1 MYVGP
6 TNISALA
13 RIPAVHGDVRVLADV
28 GAGHIG
34 AIRSFLTR
42 AADDGERVFGDVFRL
57 DHPDVIAAIDDAAGR
72 GGVSLLM
79 DHGDA
84 LPALQHLVGRDGVE
98 LAGYGAAAID
108 GSGAS
113 AFVDHAKGWATRRHL
128 LFSTASPHGNGV
140 GQVNLTLELG
150 ADPARAY
157 AGAITA
163 GIGGTYDARRAALEA
178 ARDAGVV
185 INDPE
190 LGVRHLDDAMRA
202 VINGSE
208 HDLRVVIKEFLDPSW
223 ARDIVRARARGVDAR
238 VVTRQIDDVSHA
250 ILRDA
255 RIPVGPLPMTGPPGI
270 WRHELADKLTWRRLH
285 FNSVSADDDTRM
297 VVGTRYFW
305 EPSKPGDRIA
315 RESGIVLAGPGTA
328 AVRASIDRLT
338 GPLATARD
346 AVALLRGRG

>member
-1 MYVGP
+1 VVP

-34 AIRSFLTR
+34 VIRSFLTQ

-57 DHPDVIAAIDDAAGR
+57 DHPDVLRAIDRVAAR
-72 GGVSLLM
+72 GGISLLV

-84 LPALQHLVGRDGVE
+84 LPALRHLLGREGVE

-108 GSGAS
+108 GGGAS
-113 AFVDHAKGWATRRHL
+113 AFVDHAKGWATSRRL
-128 LFSTASPHGNGV
+128 LFSTASPNGNGI
-140 GQVNLTLELG
+140 GQVNLTLEMG

-157 AGAITA
+157 ARAITA
-163 GIGGTYDARRAALEA
+163 GIGGADDARRAALEV

-185 INDPE
+185 LNDPE

-202 VINGSE
+202 VINGAE
-208 HDLRVVIKEFLDPSW
+208 HKLRVVIKEFLDPAW
-223 ARDIVRARARGVDAR
+223 ARDIVRARGRGVDVR
-238 VVTRQIDDVSHA
+238 VTTRQIDDASHA
-250 ILRDA
+250 ILRAGDVP
-255 RIPVGPLPMTGPPGI
+255 IGPLPLTGPPGI

-285 FNSVSADDDTRM
+285 FNAVSADDDARM

-315 RESGIVLAGPGTA
+315 RESGVVLAGDGAA

-346 AVALLRGRG
+346 AVALLRSSR